1 MCLLL
6 ENITL
11 LAFWLLVV
19 VLAVNAAFLL
29 FILYR
34 RMARARYYQRKDQ
47 ARAQFAGSVEH
58 FVDGSLPFEDAAA
71 RFRQARSRAAKD
83 ALRDLL
89 LMSSTRTSAQRVTEL
104 LFALGYVERWAKA
117 AFGRKR
123 ARRMLEASRLSAS
136 VAGAIRIR
144 RSALRPIRRR
154 KLLSV
159 GRAVAVYHLSRLA
172 PAQARVFLEQA
183 LVDPAQDVRLAAVLG
198 LRGEAAGIPLL
209 LEELRSSVEEHND
222 VSLRAIRSALVWCD
236 MADLQQFVPGLTH
249 RNPRVRF
256 LVLDAVYQIC
266 RRISKDRP
274 LTSSDFPAQVRHI
287 LQHEAAQDSSSDV
300 RARCAA
306 VIAYFHDA
314 NGVAALRQFMRDEN
328 EFVRLH
334 AVRGSAHPAY
344 QELFPEISA
353 RLTDPRWRVR
363 EAASQTLTTFGQPG
377 VDSLL
382 RFFVEVSDQYAAE
395 QIAEE
400 MQRSGML
407 NTLLSELNSGTGIA
421 ACRAV
426 CARLVSLN
434 KTSILADAVASSEL
448 APAHRLWLMDALS
461 TRPSQ
466 HFVDILRDLAA
477 TQDEIGVRA
486 LALVQRLAPAAAG
499 PIEARHA

>member
-1 MCLLL
+1 M
-6 ENITL
+6 
-11 LAFWLLVV
+11 
-19 VLAVNAAFLL
+19 L

-34 RMARARYYQRKDQ
+34 RLARARYYKRKDL
-47 ARAQFAGSVEH
+47 ARAQFAGSVKE
-58 FVDGSLPFEDAAA
+58 FVDGSLRLEDAAV
-71 RFRQARSRAAKD
+71 RFQQARSRPAKD
-83 ALRDLL
+83 AVRDLL
-89 LMSSTRTSAQRVTEL
+89 LLTISERTNAEAVSEL
-104 LFALGYVERWAKA
+104 LFALGYVERWARI
-117 AFGRKR
+117 AFGRRR
-123 ARRMLEASRLSAS
+123 ARRIIRASRLSQS
-136 VAGAIRIR
+136 AGRAIRLR

-159 GRAVAVYHLSRLA
+159 QRAVAVYYLSRLA
-172 PAQARVFLEQA
+172 PARARVFLEQA

-198 LRGEAAGIPLL
+198 LRGDPAGIPLL

-236 MADLQQFVPGLTH
+236 MGSLQQFVPGLTH
-249 RNPRVRF
+249 RNARFRF

-266 RRISKDRP
+266 RRVSKERP

-287 LQHEAAQDSSSDV
+287 LQHEAAQDSSPDV

-314 NGVAALRQFMRDEN
+314 NGIAALRQFMRDEN

-363 EAASQTLTTFGQPG
+363 EAASQTLLTFGQPG

-382 RFFVEVSDQYAAE
+382 RLFVEVPDQYAAE

-400 MQRSGML
+400 MQRSGVL
-407 NTLLSELNSGTGIA
+407 NTLLAELNSGTSIA
-421 ACRAV
+421 TCRAV

-461 TRPSQ
+461 TRPNRY
-466 HFVDILRDLAA
+466 FLEVLRGLAA
-477 TQDEIGVRA
+477 TQDEIGARA
-486 LALVQRLAPAAAG
+486 LALVQRLAPALTASF
-499 PIEARHA
+499 EARHA